1 MTEKAFDRARAIHS
15 ELYDLNKLEE
25 YLYRLE
31 RKQETF
37 VSAPSTGFQFAWRVT
52 GRPITDDLLKEYV
65 ARGRK
70 LLKEKRAALNK
81 EFEEL

>member
-1 MTEKAFDRARAIHS
+1 MTKKAYNRAGEILN
-15 ELYDLNKLEE
+15 ELCDLNELEE

-37 VSAPSTGFQFAWRVT
+37 ISVPSTGFQFAWRVT
-52 GRPITDDLLKEYV
+52 GRPQTDDLLKEYV
-65 ARGRK
+65 SRGRK
-70 LLKEKRAALNK
+70 LLEEKRAALNK